1 MAIKV
6 VQNVNR
12 ITANVST
19 ATTSNPIALKS
30 GYLRVSTGSTSI
42 YVETG
47 APSASGGNP
56 IVTINSF
63 QICPF
68 GNEVLKERIAR
79 QKIAGIATGT
89 STIVSFS
96 ENAGNPFLVGDYV
109 TIQNAQPAGINT
121 EHKLVTEVFNDSI
134 VILHD
139 SSSIVGVI
147 TTTNANIARSVKV
160 SVLATSGSQDVSIT
174 EIVQLVT
181 E

>member
-1 MAIKV
+1 MAIKI

-30 GYLRVSTGSTSI
+30 GYLRVSTGLTSV
-42 YVETG
+42 YVEIGSEPVAT
-47 APSASGGNP
+47 
-56 IVTINSF
+56 TNSF
-63 QICPF
+63 QIGPY
-68 GNEVLKERIAR
+68 GNEVLKERLAR
-79 QKIAGIATGT
+79 QKIAGITTGT
-89 STIVSFS
+89 TTIVSFN

-121 EHKLVTEVFNDSI
+121 EHKLVTQVLNDSLTI
-134 VILHD
+134 SHN

-160 SVLATSGSQDVSIT
+160 SVIAASDTQNVSIT
-174 EIVQLVT
+174 EIVQLVS

>member
-6 VQNVNR
+6 VQKVNR

-30 GYLRVSTGSTSI
+30 GYLRVSTGLTSV
-42 YVETG
+42 YVEIGSEPVAT
-47 APSASGGNP
+47 
-56 IVTINSF
+56 TNSF
-63 QICPF
+63 QITPY

-79 QKIAGIATGT
+79 QKISGITTGT
-89 STIVSFS
+89 TTIVSFS

-121 EHKLVTEVFNDSI
+121 EHKLVTQVLNDSLTI
-134 VILHD
+134 SHN

-160 SVLATSGSQDVSIT
+160 SVLAASGTQDVSIT

>member
-6 VQNVNR
+6 VQKVNR

-30 GYLRVSTGSTSI
+30 GYLRVSTGLTSV
-42 YVETG
+42 YVEIDSEPVAT
-47 APSASGGNP
+47 
-56 IVTINSF
+56 VNSF
-63 QICPF
+63 QIGPY
-68 GNEVLKERIAR
+68 GNGVLKERIAR
-79 QKIAGIATGT
+79 QKIAGITTGT
-89 STIVSFS
+89 TTIVSFS

-121 EHKLVTEVFNDSI
+121 EHKLVTQVLNDSLTI
-134 VILHD
+134 SHN

-160 SVLATSGSQDVSIT
+160 SVLAASGTQDVSIT

>member
-6 VQNVNR
+6 VQKVNR
-12 ITANVST
+12 ITATVGA

-30 GYLRVSTGSTSI
+30 GYLRVSTGLTSV
-42 YVETG
+42 YVEIGSEPVAT
-47 APSASGGNP
+47 
-56 IVTINSF
+56 TNSF
-63 QICPF
+63 QISPY

-79 QKIAGIATGT
+79 QKIAGITTGT

-109 TIQNAQPAGINT
+109 TIQNAEPAGINT
-121 EHKLVTEVFNDSI
+121 EHKLITQVFNDS
-134 VILHD
+134 VTILHN
-139 SSSIVGVI
+139 SSSITGVI

-160 SVLATSGSQDVSIT
+160 SALAASDTQNVSIT

>member
-1 MAIKV
+1 MAIKI

-30 GYLRVSTGSTSI
+30 GYLRVSTGLTSV
-42 YVETG
+42 YVEIGSEPVAT
-47 APSASGGNP
+47 
-56 IVTINSF
+56 TNSF
-63 QICPF
+63 QISSY
-68 GNEVLKERIAR
+68 GNEVLKERLAR
-79 QKIAGIATGT
+79 QKIAGITTGT
-89 STIVSFS
+89 TTIVSFN

-121 EHKLVTEVFNDSI
+121 EHKLVTQVLNDSLTI
-134 VILHD
+134 SHN

-160 SVLATSGSQDVSIT
+160 SVLAADGSQNVSIT

>member
-1 MAIKV
+1 MAIKI

-12 ITANVST
+12 ITVTAGA

-30 GYLRVSTGSTSI
+30 GYLRVSTGLTSV

-47 APSASGGNP
+47 SVPEA
-56 IVTINSF
+56 TINSF
-63 QICPF
+63 QISPY

-79 QKIAGIATGT
+79 QRIVGITTGT
-89 STIVSFS
+89 STVILFD
-96 ENAGNPFLVGDYV
+96 ENASNPFLLGDYV

-121 EHKLVTEVFNDSI
+121 EHKLITAVSDESVTIS
-134 VILHD
+134 HD
-139 SSSIVGVI
+139 SSSIVGII
-147 TTTNANIARSVKV
+147 TVTNANLARSVKV
-160 SVLATSGSQDVSIT
+160 SALAADGSQNVSIT

>member
-6 VQNVNR
+6 VQKVNR

-30 GYLRVSTGSTSI
+30 GYLRVSTGLTSV
-42 YVETG
+42 YVEIDSEPAAT
-47 APSASGGNP
+47 
-56 IVTINSF
+56 VNSF
-63 QICPF
+63 QIGPY

-79 QKIAGIATGT
+79 QKIAGITTGT
-89 STIVSFS
+89 TTIVSFS

-121 EHKLVTEVFNDSI
+121 EHKLVTQVLNDSLTI
-134 VILHD
+134 SHN

-160 SVLATSGSQDVSIT
+160 SVLAADGPQNVSIT

>member
-1 MAIKV
+1 MAIKI

-30 GYLRVSTGSTSI
+30 GYLRVSTGLTSV
-42 YVETG
+42 YVEIGSEPVAT
-47 APSASGGNP
+47 
-56 IVTINSF
+56 TNSF
-63 QICPF
+63 QIGPY
-68 GNEVLKERIAR
+68 GNEVLKERLAR
-79 QKIAGIATGT
+79 QKIAGITTGT

-121 EHKLVTEVFNDSI
+121 EHKLVTQVLNDSLTI
-134 VILHD
+134 SHN

-160 SVLATSGSQDVSIT
+160 SVLAADGSQNVSIT

>member
-6 VQNVNR
+6 VQKVNR

-42 YVETG
+42 YVEIDSEPV
-47 APSASGGNP
+47 AN
-56 IVTINSF
+56 INSF
-63 QICPF
+63 QIGPF

-79 QKIAGIATGT
+79 QKIAGITTGT
-89 STIVSFS
+89 TTIVSFS

-121 EHKLVTEVFNDSI
+121 EHKLVTQVLNDSLTI
-134 VILHD
+134 SHN

-160 SVLATSGSQDVSIT
+160 SVLAASGTQDVSIT

>member
-6 VQNVNR
+6 VQKVNR
-12 ITANVST
+12 ITANVGA

-30 GYLRVSTGSTSI
+30 GYLRVSTGLTSV
-42 YVETG
+42 YVEIDSEPVAT
-47 APSASGGNP
+47 
-56 IVTINSF
+56 TNSF
-63 QICPF
+63 QIGPY
-68 GNEVLKERIAR
+68 GNEVLKERLAR
-79 QKIAGIATGT
+79 QKIAGITTGT
-89 STIVSFS
+89 TTIVSFS

-121 EHKLVTEVFNDSI
+121 EHKLVTQVLNDSLTI
-134 VILHD
+134 SHN

-160 SVLATSGSQDVSIT
+160 SVIAADGSQNVSIT

>member
-6 VQNVNR
+6 VQKVNR

-30 GYLRVSTGSTSI
+30 GYLRVSTGLTSV
-42 YVETG
+42 YVEIDSEPVAT
-47 APSASGGNP
+47 
-56 IVTINSF
+56 TNSF
-63 QICPF
+63 QIGPY

-79 QKIAGIATGT
+79 QKIAGITTGT

-121 EHKLVTEVFNDSI
+121 EHKLVTQVLNDSLTI
-134 VILHD
+134 SHN

-147 TTTNANIARSVKV
+147 TTTNANIARSVRV
-160 SVLATSGSQDVSIT
+160 SVIAADGTQNVSIA

>member
-6 VQNVNR
+6 VQKVNR

-30 GYLRVSTGSTSI
+30 GYLRVSTGLTSV
-42 YVETG
+42 YVEIDSEPVAT
-47 APSASGGNP
+47 
-56 IVTINSF
+56 TNSF
-63 QICPF
+63 QIGPY

-79 QKIAGIATGT
+79 QKIAGITTGT

-121 EHKLVTEVFNDSI
+121 EHKLVTQVLNDSLTI
-134 VILHD
+134 SHN

-160 SVLATSGSQDVSIT
+160 SVIAADGPQNVSIT

>member
-6 VQNVNR
+6 VQKVNR

-30 GYLRVSTGSTSI
+30 GYLRVSTGLTSV
-42 YVETG
+42 YVEI
-47 APSASGGNP
+47 GGDP
-56 IVTINSF
+56 IATINSF
-63 QICPF
+63 QITPY
-68 GNEVLKERIAR
+68 GNEVIKERLAR
-79 QKIAGIATGT
+79 QKIAGITTGT
-89 STIVSFS
+89 TTTVSFS

-109 TIQNAQPAGINT
+109 TIQNAEPAGINT
-121 EHKLVTEVFNDSI
+121 EHKLITQVFNDS
-134 VILHD
+134 VTILHN
-139 SSSIVGVI
+139 SSSITGII

-160 SVLATSGSQDVSIT
+160 SVLAASGTQDVSIT

>member
-6 VQNVNR
+6 VQKVNR
-12 ITANVST
+12 ITAT
-19 ATTSNPIALKS
+19 AGAATTSNPIALKS
-30 GYLRVSTGSTSI
+30 GYLRVSTGLTSV
-42 YVETG
+42 YVEIDSEPVAT
-47 APSASGGNP
+47 
-56 IVTINSF
+56 VNSF
-63 QICPF
+63 QIGPY
-68 GNEVLKERIAR
+68 GNEVLKERLAR
-79 QKIAGIATGT
+79 QKIAGITTGT

-121 EHKLVTEVFNDSI
+121 EHKLVTQVLNDSLTI
-134 VILHD
+134 SHN

-160 SVLATSGSQDVSIT
+160 SVLAADGPQNVSIT

-181 E
+181 D

>member
-6 VQNVNR
+6 VQKVNR
-12 ITANVST
+12 ITANVSA

-42 YVETG
+42 YVEIG
-47 APSASGGNP
+47 SEPVAN
-56 IVTINSF
+56 INSF
-63 QICPF
+63 QIGPF

-79 QKIAGIATGT
+79 QKIAGITTGT

-109 TIQNAQPAGINT
+109 TIQNAEPAGINT
-121 EHKLVTEVFNDSI
+121 EHKLVTQVLNDSLTI
-134 VILHD
+134 SHN

-160 SVLATSGSQDVSIT
+160 SVITADGTQNVSIT

>member
-1 MAIKV
+1 MAIKI

-12 ITANVST
+12 INANVST

-30 GYLRVSTGSTSI
+30 GYLRVSTGLTSV
-42 YVETG
+42 YVEIDSEPVAT
-47 APSASGGNP
+47 
-56 IVTINSF
+56 TNSF
-63 QICPF
+63 QIGPY
-68 GNEVLKERIAR
+68 GNEVLKERLAR
-79 QKIAGIATGT
+79 QKIAGITTGT

-121 EHKLVTEVFNDSI
+121 EHKLVTQVLNDSLTI
-134 VILHD
+134 SHN

-147 TTTNANIARSVKV
+147 TTTNANFARSVKV
-160 SVLATSGSQDVSIT
+160 SVLAASGTQDVSIT

>member
-1 MAIKV
+1 MAIKI

-30 GYLRVSTGSTSI
+30 GYLRVSTGLTSV
-42 YVETG
+42 YVEIGSEPVAT
-47 APSASGGNP
+47 
-56 IVTINSF
+56 TNSF
-63 QICPF
+63 QISSY
-68 GNEVLKERIAR
+68 GNEVLKERLAR
-79 QKIAGIATGT
+79 QKIAGITTGT
-89 STIVSFS
+89 TTIVSFN

-121 EHKLVTEVFNDSI
+121 EHKLVTQVLNDSLTI
-134 VILHD
+134 SHN

-160 SVLATSGSQDVSIT
+160 SVLAADGPQNVSIT

>member
-12 ITANVST
+12 ITATGT

-30 GYLRVSTGSTSI
+30 GYLRVSTGVHPI
-42 YVETG
+42 YVDTG
-47 APSASGGNP
+47 EEPVATVDHFHIG
-56 IVTINSF
+56 IY
-63 QICPF
+63 

-79 QKIAGIATGT
+79 QKIRTAPSGITTGT
-89 STIVSFS
+89 STIVSFDN
-96 ENAGNPFLVGDYV
+96 NAGNPFLVGDYV
-109 TIQNAQPAGINT
+109 TIQNAEPSQINI
-121 EHKLVTEVFNDSI
+121 EHKRVSEVYNDSV
-134 VILHD
+134 VIEHN

-147 TTTNANIARSVKV
+147 TTTNAILARSVRV
-160 SVLATSGSQDVSIT
+160 SVLSASGSQDVSIT

>member
-1 MAIKV
+1 M
-6 VQNVNR
+6 
-12 ITANVST
+12 
-19 ATTSNPIALKS
+19 
-30 GYLRVSTGSTSI
+30 RVSTGLTSV
-42 YVETG
+42 YVEIDSEPVAT
-47 APSASGGNP
+47 
-56 IVTINSF
+56 VNSF
-63 QICPF
+63 QIGPY
-68 GNEVLKERIAR
+68 GNEVLKERLAR
-79 QKIAGIATGT
+79 QKIAGITTGT

-121 EHKLVTEVFNDSI
+121 EHKLVTQVLNDSLTI
-134 VILHD
+134 SHN

-160 SVLATSGSQDVSIT
+160 SVLAADGSQNVSIT

>member
-6 VQNVNR
+6 VQKVNR
-12 ITANVST
+12 ITAT
-19 ATTSNPIALKS
+19 AGAATTSNPIALRS
-30 GYLRVSTGSTSI
+30 GYLRVSTGLTSV
-42 YVETG
+42 YVEIDSEPVAT
-47 APSASGGNP
+47 
-56 IVTINSF
+56 TNSF
-63 QICPF
+63 QIGPY

-79 QKIAGIATGT
+79 QKIAGITTGT
-89 STIVSFS
+89 TTIVSFS

-121 EHKLVTEVFNDSI
+121 EHKLVTQVLNDSLTI
-134 VILHD
+134 SHN

-160 SVLATSGSQDVSIT
+160 SVIAADGTQNVSIT

>member
-30 GYLRVSTGSTSI
+30 GYLRVSTGLTSV
-42 YVETG
+42 YVDTG
-47 APSASGGNP
+47 GDP
-56 IVTINSF
+56 IATINSF

-68 GNEVLKERIAR
+68 GNEVIKERLAR
-79 QKIAGIATGT
+79 QKIAGITTGT
-89 STIVSFS
+89 TTIVSFS

-121 EHKLVTEVFNDSI
+121 EHKLVTQVLNDSLTI
-134 VILHD
+134 SHN

>member
-6 VQNVNR
+6 VQKVNR

-30 GYLRVSTGSTSI
+30 GYLRVSTGLTSV
-42 YVETG
+42 YVEIDSEPVAT
-47 APSASGGNP
+47 
-56 IVTINSF
+56 TNSF
-63 QICPF
+63 QIGPY

-79 QKIAGIATGT
+79 QKIAGITTGT

-121 EHKLVTEVFNDSI
+121 EHKLVTQVLNDSLTI
-134 VILHD
+134 SHN

-160 SVLATSGSQDVSIT
+160 SVLAASGTQDVSIT

>member
-19 ATTSNPIALKS
+19 ATTSDPIALKS
-30 GYLRVSTGSTSI
+30 GYLRVSTGLTSV

-47 APSASGGNP
+47 GVPVAT
-56 IVTINSF
+56 VNSF
-63 QICPF
+63 QISPY

-79 QKIAGIATGT
+79 QRIAGITTGT
-89 STIVSFS
+89 STVISFG
-96 ENAGNPFLVGDYV
+96 ENSGNPFLVGDYV
-109 TIQNAQPAGINT
+109 TIQNAEPAGINT
-121 EHKLVTEVFNDSI
+121 EHKLVTAISDDSVTI
-134 VILHD
+134 SHN

-147 TTTNANIARSVKV
+147 TATNANLARSVKV
-160 SVLATSGSQDVSIT
+160 SVIAASDTQNVSIT

>member
-6 VQNVNR
+6 VQKVNR
-12 ITANVST
+12 ITAT
-19 ATTSNPIALKS
+19 AGAATTSNPIALRS
-30 GYLRVSTGSTSI
+30 GYLRVSTGLTSV
-42 YVETG
+42 YVEIDSEPV
-47 APSASGGNP
+47 A
-56 IVTINSF
+56 TINSF
-63 QICPF
+63 QIGSY
-68 GNEVLKERIAR
+68 GNEVLKERLAR
-79 QKIAGIATGT
+79 QKIAGITTGT
-89 STIVSFS
+89 TTIVSFS

-121 EHKLVTEVFNDSI
+121 EHKLVTEVLNDSLTI
-134 VILHD
+134 SHN

-160 SVLATSGSQDVSIT
+160 SVIAADGTQNVSIA

>member
-1 MAIKV
+1 MAIKI

-12 ITANVST
+12 ITAT
-19 ATTSNPIALKS
+19 AGAATTSNPIALRS
-30 GYLRVSTGSTSI
+30 GYIRVSTGLTSVYI
-42 YVETG
+42 EI
-47 APSASGGNP
+47 GGDP
-56 IVTINSF
+56 VATTNSF
-63 QICPF
+63 QIGPY
-68 GNEVLKERIAR
+68 GNEVLKERLAR
-79 QKIAGIATGT
+79 QKIAGITTGA
-89 STIVSFS
+89 STVISFD

-121 EHKLVTEVFNDSI
+121 EHRLITAVSNDSVTI
-134 VILHD
+134 SHN

-160 SVLATSGSQDVSIT
+160 SAITSTGSENVSIT